1 MQAAAEQ
8 HKAAKQTY
16 TWSTPFFDVEFVD
29 IRTRK
34 GNTGTWVF
42 FFLLEFSTLRIRNDL
57 FRIRIRIRNP
67 KTMPSN

>member
-34 GNTGTWVF
+34 GNTGSWVF
-42 FFLLEFSTLRIRNDL
+42 PFFCLNVQLSGSGMICSGSKTQ
-57 FRIRIRIRNP
+57 NP
-67 KTMPSN
+67 KTKPNK

>member
-34 GNTGTWVF
+34 GNTVSWVF
-42 FFLLEFSTLRIRNDL
+42 PFFA
-57 FRIRIRIRNP
+57 
-67 KTMPSN
+67 

>member
-34 GNTGTWVF
+34 GNTGSGVF
-42 FFLLEFSTLRIRNDL
+42 FFFA
-57 FRIRIRIRNP
+57 
-67 KTMPSN
+67 

>member
-34 GNTGTWVF
+34 GTNTVNQVF
-42 FFLLEFSTLRIRNDL
+42 L
-57 FRIRIRIRNP
+57 FCLNVQLCVSGMICSGSDP
-67 KTMPSN
+67 KPKHV